1 MSNLHKNVLPLDQA
15 KQVLDQMSNTF
26 DSHEFIIRFIIMFPA
41 KYIDLLAKYKATGKA
56 HGAIAAFLQENSD
69 SLEIQ
74 HQGKIRS
81 ENIYGRDTLCEKWKK
96 I

>member
-74 HQGKIRS
+74 RQGKIRS